1 MKRVVV
7 LSVALFLAGCG
18 LEFPDRYDRVDNDRV
33 RPLAFVFD
41 NKGLSES
48 APGDTV
54 TLHAYFAGEPAGNIQ
69 WTILPAVLVGA
80 FGVDAYRDTIPL
92 QSMIIAESFIQYSG
106 GLTDSAVFSFKVP
119 EDIIRNEFA
128 NVSTMGSLL
137 PPQVRES
144 VPEKLLNVSPVRVI
158 DLLDLLARR
167 PPGVDSSVADSA
179 LEVLAGENVSDH
191 IPLLLQVLSVTMK
204 VLSTVNDKYKV
215 ESIFTIRYNS
225 AVRYLNSTVPVN
237 RNPVIEW
244 SRLYKVKGSSVNSF
258 DPAKNGS
265 LVDQV
270 YSMDEVYRDT
280 VVIEEGYSYF
290 LAADSGTRS
299 LDYGMSMNSGQL
311 SQESF
316 IYEWFYRNDDFLE
329 SVDPEKLIVLEKSPG
344 SKFVKL
350 LPPIDRRMKHF
361 SLWLVTYDT
370 FMGERLR
377 PVGFCFRAMHG
388 VIAYR

>member
-1 MKRVVV
+1 MKHVVV
-7 LSVALFLAGCG
+7 LIISLFLAGCG

-33 RPLAFVFD
+33 RPLVFVYD
-41 NKGLSES
+41 NKGLAEG

-54 TLHAYFAGEPAGNIQ
+54 TLHAYFAGEPARNIQ
-69 WTILPAVLVGA
+69 WTILPAMLVRA

-92 QSMIIAESFIQYSG
+92 QSIVVAESYAQYSG
-106 GLTDSAVFSFKVP
+106 GLTDSAVISLMIP
-119 EDIIRNEFA
+119 RDIIRNEFA
-128 NVSTMGSLL
+128 NVSTIGSLL
-137 PPQVRES
+137 PLQVRES
-144 VPEKLLNVSPVRVI
+144 VPDKLLNVSPVKVI
-158 DLLDLLARR
+158 DMLDFLASR
-167 PPGVDSSVADSA
+167 PPGVDSSVVDSA
-179 LEVLAGENVSDH
+179 LKALAGENASDH
-191 IPLLLQVLSVTMK
+191 IPFLLQALSVTMK

-215 ESIFTIRYNS
+215 ESLFTIRYNS
-225 AVRYLNSTVPVN
+225 AVSYLNSTVPVN

-244 SRLYKVKGSSVNSF
+244 SRLYKVKGTSVNSF
-258 DPAKNGS
+258 DPAKNAS

-280 VVIEEGYSYF
+280 VVIEDGYSYF
-290 LAADSGTRS
+290 LAADSGTHS
-299 LDYGMSMNSGQL
+299 LDYGMSMNSGQM

-329 SVDPEKLIVLEKSPG
+329 SADPEKLIVLEKSPG